1 METDTASRKSHSN
14 RGWLLLLMLLALL
27 LLSGCAAESVRRGYN
42 WAWWSVSP
50 FTETGRRNLS
60 FLVQGL
66 VPTLSLTGA
75 AFGISIPLG
84 LLISLVYFIPH
95 KVAKSVNRVY
105 VELLRS
111 VPMLVMILWVYY
123 GLPVS
128 VGIDLNVFA
137 AGVLALALIDS
148 AFEAEIFRGGIQ
160 SIAEDQLET
169 ARSLGLTGL
178 QTLRY
183 VIMPQAIRR
192 ILPPLGNRFVLM
204 LKVSSLVSVI
214 GAEELTRRANE
225 LTVSQYRPLEI
236 YTVLIVEYLILVL
249 LASAGVRYLERKL
262 HQSYQE

>member
-1 METDTASRKSHSN
+1 MSIENQRSSRQKQ
-14 RGWLLLLMLLALL
+14 RRWMLLFGFMTLV
-27 LLSGCAAESVRRGYN
+27 LLSGCAAESVRQGYN

-60 FLVQGL
+60 FLAQGL

-84 LLISLVYFIPH
+84 LIVSLIYFVPH
-95 KVAKSVNRVY
+95 RIAKSANRIY

-137 AGVLALALIDS
+137 AGVVALALIDS

-160 SIAEDQLET
+160 SIAADQLET
-169 ARSLGLTGL
+169 ARSLGLTSG

-183 VIMPQAIRR
+183 IVMPQAIRR

-236 YTVLIVEYLILVL
+236 YTVLIVEYLILVA

-262 HQSYQE
+262 QSTYQE

>member
-1 METDTASRKSHSN
+1 MQKNAPSDRRRFHRS
-14 RGWLLLLMLLALL
+14 WLVVLAILALL

-50 FTETGRRNLS
+50 FTDTGRRNLS
-60 FLVQGL
+60 FLAQGL

-75 AFGISIPLG
+75 AFAISIPLG
-84 LLISLVYFIPH
+84 LLVSLIYFVPH
-95 KVAKSVNRVY
+95 KLAKSANRIY

-111 VPMLVMILWVYY
+111 IPMLVMILWVYY

-160 SIAEDQLET
+160 SIAADQLET
-169 ARSLGLTGL
+169 ARSLGLTSF

-183 VIMPQAIRR
+183 VIMPQALRR

-262 HQSYQE
+262 QQSYQE